1 MATSLSFKVHL
12 AKKFPGLVFPE
23 KAAVRPGELVGY
35 LSSILQDDPVCR
47 EQAEKHLPKK
57 EEH

>member
-1 MATSLSFKVHL
+1 MHL